1 MNKEELQLIS
11 FNMIAHIGEAKR
23 LFMEAIELSEKKI
36 DSSKVFQKG
45 EEQLKCA
52 HKAHFDVIQ
61 KEANGENIEFS
72 IMLMH
77 AEDQLMTVELLKE
90 LSKKIIHINQKIN

>member
-11 FNMIAHIGEAKR
+11 FHMIAHIGEAKR
-23 LFMEAIELSEKKI
+23 LFMEAIELSEKNI
-36 DSSKVFQKG
+36 DSTETLKKG
-45 EEQLKCA
+45 EEQLQIA
-52 HKAHFDVIQ
+52 HKTHFEVIQ
-61 KEANGENIEFS
+61 KEAEGENIEFS

-90 LSKKIIHINQKIN
+90 IAKKLININKKM

>member
-1 MNKEELQLIS
+1 M
-11 FNMIAHIGEAKR
+11 
-23 LFMEAIELSEKKI
+23 
-36 DSSKVFQKG
+36 
-45 EEQLKCA
+45 KCA